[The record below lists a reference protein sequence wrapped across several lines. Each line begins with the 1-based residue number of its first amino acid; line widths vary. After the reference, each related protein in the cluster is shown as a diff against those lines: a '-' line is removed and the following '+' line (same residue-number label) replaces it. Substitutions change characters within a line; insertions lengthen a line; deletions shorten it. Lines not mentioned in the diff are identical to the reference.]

1 MKVSVTD
8 QQDQKKRLEFEI
20 PQDIIS
26 KELDKVYRQFNSS
39 AKIKGFRPGKVPKA
53 ILKRFYW
60 TQIESEVIQGLVPTY
75 YREAIVE
82 SALEPVGEPHFDEF
96 FVEEGRPLTVGVT
109 IEVKPL
115 IEPRDY
121 TKIEV
126 KWRKPQATDADV
138 EDMLARLRAKNAN
151 IEVVEDRPVEAGDI
165 VLFSYSGTVSGTP
178 LDTKKRQD
186 GEIEVNGTNDFT
198 KALIG
203 VARGDTKRM
212 EMTLPEDF
220 PNPALQGKKAILDV
234 TVREIKTKH
243 LPALDDEFAR
253 DLGEYDDLESLKK
266 EVREQIQASLDRQAE
281 NAARGDLVE
290 VLLERNPFEPPE
302 SMVETRLDEMIAHIE
317 DQLRMGGGAGN
328 WDRAKV
334 REELRPKAKK
344 DVHLSLVQ
352 EGIARKEGLNVPE
365 GEIEHQIEILSLQTR
380 QDFESLKNKAKMNGT
395 WDRIR
400 AGLLREKAMD
410 VVVESAVRSEIPER
424 ADEDNRQ
431 GQPSL

>member
-1 MKVSVTD
+1 MKVAVTD

-26 KELDKVYRQFNSS
+26 KELDKVYRQFNST

-60 TQIESEVIQGLVPTY
+60 TQIESEVIQSLVPTY

-82 SALEPVGEPHFDEF
+82 SSLEPIGEPQFDEF
-96 FVEEGRPLTVGVT
+96 FVEEGKPLTVGVT
-109 IEVKPL
+109 LEVKPF
-115 IEPRDY
+115 IEPKDY

-126 KWRKPQATDADV
+126 KWGKPQATDADV
-138 EDMLARLRAKNAN
+138 EDMLARLREKNAN
-151 IEVVEDRPVEAGDI
+151 IEVVEGRPVEAGDI
-165 VLFSYSGTVSGTP
+165 VLFSYSGTVSGVP
-178 LDTKKRQD
+178 LDKKKED
-186 GEIEVNGTNDFT
+186 GEVEADGRNDFT

-203 VARGDTKRM
+203 MRKGDTKRM
-212 EMTLPEDF
+212 EMTLPENF
-220 PNPALQGKKAILDV
+220 PNPALQGKEAILDV
-234 TVREIKTKH
+234 TVKEIKKKH

-281 NAARGDLVE
+281 NIARGELVE

-334 REELRPKAKK
+334 RDELRPKAKK

-365 GEIEHQIEILSLQTR
+365 GEIERQIEILSLQTR

-410 VVVESAVRSEIPER
+410 VVVENAVRIEIPER

-431 GQPSL
+431 GQPTP